1 MTEHTSRDGRGQ
13 AAISFVGGGVMAE
26 AIIGGVL
33 QARLAEPHDVRVG
46 EPVEARRDY
55 LRDTHG
61 VKAFGD
67 NVDAIDGADLVF
79 LAIKPQSL
87 PYALPALKGH
97 LGAGQTVVSIVAGA
111 TMDTLVAGLGHP
123 AVIRVMP
130 NTPAQIGEG
139 MSVWTAS
146 PETPQAAVEATR
158 DVVATLGTQ
167 LQVDDEKIID
177 MATALSASGP
187 AYVFMFIEALIDA
200 GVYLGMTR
208 DVART
213 LALQTVLG
221 SARLVEQTGRH
232 PAELKD
238 MVTSPGGTTIEAVL
252 ALERSGF
259 RAGVI
264 EAVVAAYEKS
274 IALGNQK

>member
-1 MTEHTSRDGRGQ
+1 MTENTPGP
-13 AAISFVGGGVMAE
+13 AIAFVGGGVMAE
-26 AIIGGVL
+26 AIIGGALNAGIAV
-33 QARLAEPHDVRVG
+33 PSDVRVG
-46 EPVEARRDY
+46 EPLAPRRAY
-55 LRDTHG
+55 LQDTHG
-61 VKAFGD
+61 VGAFAD
-67 NVDAIDGADLVF
+67 NAEAIDGAGLVF
-79 LAIKPQSL
+79 LAVKPQSL
-87 PYALPALKGH
+87 PYVLPALKGN
-97 LGAGQTVVSIVAGA
+97 LADDQTVVSIVAGA
-111 TMDTLVAGLGHP
+111 TMGALTSGLGHD

-130 NTPAQIGEG
+130 NTPAQIGAG

-146 PETPQAAVEATR
+146 PQTPQSAVDATR
-158 DVVATLGTQ
+158 DVVATLGAQ

-221 SARLVEQTGRH
+221 SARLVEETGRH

-252 ALERSGF
+252 SLERSGF

-264 EAVVAAYEKS
+264 EAVVAAYDKS
-274 IALGNQK
+274 IALGNQQ

>member
-1 MTEHTSRDGRGQ
+1 MTEHRSRDGRGQ
-13 AAISFVGGGVMAE
+13 VAISFVGGGVMAE

-46 EPVEARRDY
+46 EPLEARRDY

-87 PYALPALKGH
+87 PHALPALKGR

-111 TMDTLVAGLGHP
+111 TMDALVAGLGHP

-158 DVVATLGTQ
+158 DVVATLGAQ

>member
-1 MTEHTSRDGRGQ
+1 MTEHRSRDGRGQ
-13 AAISFVGGGVMAE
+13 VAISFVGGGVMAE

-46 EPVEARRDY
+46 EPLEARRDY

-87 PYALPALKGH
+87 PHALPALKGR

-111 TMDTLVAGLGHP
+111 TMDALVAGLGHP

-158 DVVATLGTQ
+158 DVVATLGVQ